1 MIQFIAMPAAVNY
14 ALLLLMTKTNSE
26 ILNQLRTAA
35 DGLLMMSES
44 EYPFEVF
51 LWSGIT
57 PPVTPEKVVQK
68 TNHPQDTPIKIVGF
82 YDFFQVATTEEDWHE
97 EEEKATVKR
106 FQTLVQTLQENL
118 NNLQVYRLGNKEI
131 DAYIV
136 GQTPTGNLAGISTKV
151 VET

>member
-1 MIQFIAMPAAVNY
+1 
-14 ALLLLMTKTNSE
+14 MTKTNSE
-26 ILNQLRTAA
+26 IIDQLRTSAN
-35 DGLLMMSES
+35 GLLMMSES

-51 LWSGIT
+51 LWEDAAPAT
-57 PPVTPEKVVQK
+57 PQKVVQQ
-68 TNHPQDTPIKIVGF
+68 TNHPQNTPVEIVGVD
-82 YDFFQVATTEEDWHE
+82 DFFQVAMTEEDWHE

-106 FQTLVQTLQENL
+106 FQTLVQELKKNL
-118 NNLQVYRLGNKEI
+118 TNLQVYRLGNKEV

>member
-1 MIQFIAMPAAVNY
+1 
-14 ALLLLMTKTNSE
+14 MTKTNSE
-26 ILNQLRTAA
+26 ILDQLRTSAN
-35 DGLLMMSES
+35 GLLMMSES

-51 LWSGIT
+51 LWEGIA
-57 PPVTPEKVVQK
+57 PATPEKVIQQ
-68 TNHPQDTPIKIVGF
+68 TNHPQNTPVEIVGVD
-82 YDFFQVATTEEDWHE
+82 DFFQVAMTEEDWHE

-106 FQTLVQTLQENL
+106 FQTLVQELKKNL
-118 NNLQVYRLGNKEI
+118 ANLQVYRLGNKEV

>member
-1 MIQFIAMPAAVNY
+1 
-14 ALLLLMTKTNSE
+14 MTKTNLE
-26 ILNQLRTAA
+26 ILDQLRKAA

-51 LWSGIT
+51 LWSDVAT
-57 PPVTPEKVVQK
+57 PTTPQKVIQQ
-68 TNHPQDTPIKIVGF
+68 TNHPQDTPVKIVGLD
-82 YDFFQVATTEEDWHE
+82 DFFLLATTEEDWHG

-106 FQTLVQTLQENL
+106 FQVLVQTLKENL
-118 NNLQVYRLGNKEI
+118 SNLQVYRLGGIEI

-136 GQTPTGNLAGISTKV
+136 GETPTRNLAGISTKV

>member
-1 MIQFIAMPAAVNY
+1 MA
-14 ALLLLMTKTNSE
+14 KTNSE
-26 ILNQLRTAA
+26 ILDQLRTAA

-57 PPVTPEKVVQK
+57 PPVTPEKVIQQ
-68 TNHPQDTPIKIVGF
+68 TNHPQDTPVQVEGVD
-82 YDFFQVATTEEDWHE
+82 DFFSVATTEEDWHE
-97 EEEKATVKR
+97 EEEKVTVKR
-106 FQTLVQTLQENL
+106 FQTLVQTLKENL
-118 NNLQVYRLGNKEI
+118 NNLQVYRLGNKEV

-151 VET
+151 IET

>member
-1 MIQFIAMPAAVNY
+1 MA
-14 ALLLLMTKTNSE
+14 KTNSE
-26 ILNQLRTAA
+26 ILDQLRTAA

-51 LWSGIT
+51 LWSDIA
-57 PPVTPEKVVQK
+57 PATPEKVLK
-68 TNHPQDTPIKIVGF
+68 LTNHPQDTPVQVEGVD
-82 YDFFQVATTEEDWHE
+82 DFFSVATTEEDWHE

-106 FQTLVQTLQENL
+106 FQTLVETLRENL
-118 NNLQVYRLGNKEI
+118 NNLQVYRLGNKEV

-151 VET
+151 IET